1 MVASLNHKT
10 PVAGIPVKES
20 EILREITNLRT
31 QLESLDVLLT
41 ALTERLT
48 PVTLQLSSPDNL
60 SEDLPECHS
69 QLGSSIQFNARQ
81 VLRMRNCVNNLLDS
95 LAL

>member
-10 PVAGIPVKES
+10 PVAAEPVKAA
-20 EILREITNLRT
+20 EIQREITNLRT
-31 QLESLDVLLT
+31 QLESLDVVLT

-48 PVTLQLSSPDNL
+48 PVTLQLSLPDNL
-60 SEDLPECHS
+60 SEDWPECHS
-69 QLGSSIQFNARQ
+69 QLGTSIQFNARE
-81 VLRMRNCVNNLLDS
+81 VLSMRNRVNNLLDT